1 MLIAIVSLE
10 HWLVFRFVSDSVLHN
25 FSESESVGCDAKQ
38 VGQKRQQIE
47 AVI

>member
-10 HWLVFRFVSDSVLHN
+10 HWLVFRCVSDSVLHN
-25 FSESESVGCDAKQ
+25 FSSESVGCDAKQ